1 MVKNMRREKRTSKYF
16 GLFCA
21 AILSTILM
29 ACSAQDENITI
40 SDADSE
46 MENITSDTDSGD
58 ENLDSSSADN
68 DLMETEDEEN
78 TQSDTDAKDEI
89 DLSDTASE
97 DEVQEPVP
105 NEDGSMEIYS
115 AREIIALSD
124 DMIVGQVSLEDIL
137 EGNPIL
143 YDRVIIDGFVFE
155 WILTD
160 YEDEESL
167 LIEEGVLVIS
177 KENNVENTQ
186 VIRAQGRGGC
196 WGPPAD
202 LTNKFEYMDV
212 NFDDVPDLL
221 ICTGH
226 HGNQGLITY
235 YCFLQ
240 TEDGFVEAPTFTEIA
255 NPAVDTE
262 NKLILSQWR
271 NTAVSHS
278 WAEYKYEGKG
288 NAYVRH
294 RELRE
299 DVESPEGAKDASDY
313 IWVWTV
319 NGEEIGRSNE
329 LSRSEIEDLIYN
341 ENSEWRI
348 ADDRWRTIYNNGLT
362 ADFSIYSEP

>member
-1 MVKNMRREKRTSKYF
+1 MNREKRTSKYF

-29 ACSAQDENITI
+29 ACGGQGENITI
-40 SDADSE
+40 SDADPDTE
-46 MENITSDTDSGD
+46 FITPDTDSGD

-105 NEDGSMEIYS
+105 DEDGSMEIYS

-160 YEDEESL
+160 FEDEESL

-202 LTNKFEYMDV
+202 LANKFEYMDV

-221 ICTGH
+221 VCAGH
-226 HGNQGLITY
+226 HGNQGAVTY

-240 TEDGFVEAPTFTEIA
+240 TDEGFVEAPTFTDIP
-255 NPAVDTE
+255 NPSVDTE

-271 NTAVSHS
+271 NNATSHS
-278 WAEYKYEGKG
+278 WAEYKYQDY
-288 NAYVRH
+288 AYVLDRG
-294 RELRE
+294 LRE
-299 DVESPEGAKDASDY
+299 DEAPLKEGQDANEY

-319 NGEEIGRSNE
+319 NGEVIGRSDE
-329 LSRSEIEDLIYN
+329 LSESEIVDLLYS
-341 ENSEWRI
+341 ENSEWRL
-348 ADDRWRTIYNNGLT
+348 ADDRWRTIYNNGLM
-362 ADFSIYSEP
+362 ADYSIYGSP